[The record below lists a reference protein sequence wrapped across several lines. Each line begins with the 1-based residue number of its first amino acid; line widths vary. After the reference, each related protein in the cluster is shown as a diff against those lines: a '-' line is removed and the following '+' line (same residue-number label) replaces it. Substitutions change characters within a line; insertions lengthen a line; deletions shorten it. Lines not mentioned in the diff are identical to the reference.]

1 MRRYAILAGLI
12 AAVGLGFYWYD
23 ESDWLKPIQHYVEN
37 QDVMTLEARYTPEV
51 IMENHK
57 RELLGDSQ
65 RSFQDPTLKFYPYL
79 LMEVKF
85 VDNKKTREG
94 VILWSQVDGE
104 MVLNTDTWE
113 KTHGF
118 EDAINSGATALD
130 FRLLNVLA
138 EKGASTR
145 ERLQKE
151 LNLDEEALTS
161 LIESAAKK
169 QLILVKGHEIQLHF
183 ENPKFFVSPQTKMTQ
198 WIVNKPFSQGK
209 KVPISYGQSKIERV
223 AKAAFGN
230 GFAIKNIKEIYLPV
244 YSIPVL
250 NADGSILISEWN
262 ALNGLR
268 IHPHYLG
275 KQRAG
280 LDLGQKLTQRL

>member
-1 MRRYAILAGLI
+1 MRRFAILAGLI
-12 AAVGLGFYWYD
+12 ATIGLGLYWFD

-51 IMENHK
+51 IMENHR

-65 RSFQDPTLKFYPYL
+65 RSFQEPTLKFYPYL

-104 MVLNTDTWE
+104 MVLNTDNWE
-113 KTHGF
+113 MTHGF
-118 EDAINSGATALD
+118 QDAINSGATALD

-138 EKGASTR
+138 EKGVLTR
-145 ERLQKE
+145 EKLQKE
-151 LNLDEEALTS
+151 LNLDEEALNG

-183 ENPKFFVSPQTKMTQ
+183 ENPKFLVTPQTKMTQ

-209 KVPISYGQSKIERV
+209 KVPISYSQSKIERI

-230 GFAIKNIKEIYLPV
+230 GFAIKSIKEIYLPV
-244 YSIPVL
+244 YNIPVL

-268 IHPHYLG
+268 INPHYLP
-275 KQRAG
+275 KQRAA
-280 LDLGQKLTQRL
+280 